1 MYIIHFFKGV
11 LRYTYIYILYQIYKM
26 SIPTVPVKVRSI
38 EKGQSS
44 PFGMAFLYVDIKQP
58 KRKKLTVDGS
68 ER

>member
-1 MYIIHFFKGV
+1 
-11 LRYTYIYILYQIYKM
+11 M

-44 PFGMAFLYVDIKQP
+44 PFGMAFLYVDIKQL